1 MLPDIF
7 NATTYFVDRHL
18 AEGRGG
24 KIAIECGDE
33 RVTYAQVAERSN
45 RFANALRRLGLQP
58 EQRVVLLLLDS
69 PAFAY
74 SFFGAIKAG
83 LVPVPVNTM
92 WRARDYQY
100 ALQDSGARA
109 VVVSEALWH
118 EFEAVDRALLS
129 RLDHVVVVTTPTG
142 TVRPLGAPV
151 VGRPR
156 PGALAFD
163 ELLAASSPDYHA
175 ERTHKD
181 AMAFWLYSSGSTGSP
196 KGCVHLQHD
205 MVVCA
210 QSYAINVLGMRESD
224 RCFSAAKLFFAY
236 GLGNALYMPFAV
248 GATSILLPDP
258 PTAPRV
264 YDIIARYRPTLF
276 FSVPTNYGMLL
287 AHPPG
292 RGPQRADSAR
302 WGGEEPDVDLSS
314 VRHAVSAGE
323 ALPESLYRRFK
334 DRFGVEILDAIGST
348 EALHMFIANRPGA
361 VRAGSSGQLVPGYD
375 ARIVDDDDRP
385 VPDGEM
391 GNLLIKGDSTCAFY
405 WNQHEKTKQTI
416 QGEWIRT
423 GDKYTR
429 DADGYYWYAGRT
441 DDMLKPGGIF
451 VSPIEI
457 ESALIAHDAVL
468 ECAVV
473 GREDNDGL
481 VKPFAYVVLKAGAAG
496 TPQLAEALQQFV
508 RSQLPDYKRPR
519 GVAFVPD
526 LPKTATGKLQRFKLR
541 DAESR

>member
-1 MLPDIF
+1 MGLPDIF
-7 NATTYFVDRHL
+7 NAATYFVDRHL
-18 AEGRGG
+18 AEGRGA
-24 KIAIECGDE
+24 KVAIECGGE
-33 RVTYAQVAERSN
+33 RVTYAQVAERTN

-58 EQRVVLLLLDS
+58 EQRVVLLQLDS

-83 LVPVPVNTM
+83 VVPVPLNTM

-109 VVVSEALWH
+109 IVISEALLR
-118 EFEAVDRALLS
+118 EFDAIDRSVLP
-129 RLDHVVVVTTPTG
+129 RLDQVIVTTPTG
-142 TVRPLGAPV
+142 TVRQGAV
-151 VGRPR
+151 
-156 PGALAFD
+156 AFD
-163 ELLAASSPDYHA
+163 ELLSASSPDCEA
-175 ERTHKD
+175 EPTHKD
-181 AMAFWLYSSGSTGSP
+181 AMAFWLYSSGSTGAP

-210 QSYAINVLGMRESD
+210 ESYAINVLGMRESD

-264 YDIIARYRPTLF
+264 YDVIERYRPTLF
-276 FSVPTNYGMLL
+276 FSVPTNFGMLL
-287 AHPPG
+287 AHAAG
-292 RGPQRADSAR
+292 AR
-302 WGGEEPDVDLSS
+302 DFDLSS

-323 ALPESLYRRFK
+323 ALPESLYRRFR

-348 EALHMFIANRPGA
+348 EVLHMFIANRPGA

-375 ARIVDDDDRP
+375 ARIVDDEDRP

-391 GNLLIKGDSTCAFY
+391 GNLLIKGDSTCAYY

-416 QGEWIRT
+416 QGAWIRT

-473 GREDNDGL
+473 GREDSDGL
-481 VKPFAYVVLKAGAAG
+481 VKPFAYVVLKAGNTG

-508 RSQLPDYKRPR
+508 RSLLPDYKRPR
-519 GVAFVPD
+519 GVEFVAD

-541 DAESR
+541 EAAR

>member
-1 MLPDIF
+1 MGLPDIF
-7 NATTYFVDRHL
+7 NAATYFVDRHL
-18 AEGRGG
+18 TEGRGG
-24 KIAIECGDE
+24 KVAFECGDE
-33 RVTYAQVAERSN
+33 RVTYAEVAERTN

-58 EQRVVLLLLDS
+58 EQRVVLLQLDS

-83 LVPVPVNTM
+83 LVPVPLNTM

-109 VVVSEALWH
+109 VVISEALLR
-118 EFEAVDRALLS
+118 EFDAIDRSVLT
-129 RLDHVVVVTTPTG
+129 RLDHLIVIGRAP
-142 TVRPLGAPV
+142 RGAV
-151 VGRPR
+151 
-156 PGALAFD
+156 AFD
-163 ELLAASSPDYHA
+163 DLLAASPPECEA
-175 ERTHKD
+175 ERTHRD
-181 AMAFWLYSSGSTGSP
+181 AMAFWLYSSGSTGAP

-210 QSYAINVLGMRESD
+210 ESYAINVLGMRESD

-236 GLGNALYMPFAV
+236 GLGNALYMPLAV

-264 YDIIARYRPTLF
+264 YDVIERHRPTLF
-276 FSVPTNYGMLL
+276 FSVPTNFGMLL
-287 AHPPG
+287 AHPPQG
-292 RGPQRADSAR
+292 RDF
-302 WGGEEPDVDLSS
+302 DLSS

-348 EALHMFIANRPGA
+348 EVLHMFIANRPGA

-375 ARIVDDDDRP
+375 ARIVDDEDRP

-405 WNQHEKTKQTI
+405 WNQHEKTQQTI
-416 QGEWIRT
+416 QGAWIRT

-481 VKPFAYVVLKAGAAG
+481 VKPFAYVVLKAGMIG
-496 TPQLAEALQQFV
+496 SPQLAETLQQFV
-508 RSQLPDYKRPR
+508 RSRLPDYKRPR
-519 GVAFVPD
+519 GVEFVAD

-541 DAESR
+541 AAAQQ

>member
-1 MLPDIF
+1 MGLPDLF
-7 NATTYFVDRHL
+7 NAATYFVDRHL

-33 RVTYAQVAERSN
+33 RVTYGQVAERTN

-58 EQRVVLLLLDS
+58 EQRIVLLLLDS

-83 LVPVPVNTM
+83 LVPVPLNTM

-109 VVVSEALWH
+109 IVISEALLR
-118 EFEAVDRALLS
+118 EFDAIDRALLS
-129 RLDHVVVVTTPTG
+129 RLDHVI
-142 TVRPLGAPV
+142 V
-151 VGRPR
+151 VGRP
-156 PGALAFD
+156 PHGAIAFD
-163 ELLAASSPDYHA
+163 ELLSASSPECDA

-181 AMAFWLYSSGSTGSP
+181 AMAFWLYSSGSTGAP

-210 QSYAINVLGMRESD
+210 QSYAIDVLGMRESD

-264 YDIIARYRPTLF
+264 YDVIARYRPTLF

-292 RGPQRADSAR
+292 ERDF
-302 WGGEEPDVDLSS
+302 DFSS

-348 EALHMFIANRPGA
+348 EVLHMFIANRPGA
-361 VRAGSSGQLVPGYD
+361 ARAGSSGQLVPGYD
-375 ARIVDDDDRP
+375 ARIVDDEDRP

-405 WNQHEKTKQTI
+405 WNQHDKTKQTI
-416 QGEWIRT
+416 QGAWIRT

-429 DADGYYWYAGRT
+429 DAGGYYWYAGRS

-457 ESALIAHDAVL
+457 EGVLIAHEAVL

-481 VKPFAYVVLKAGAAG
+481 VKPFAYVVLKAGTTG

-508 RSQLPDYKRPR
+508 RSRLPDYKRPR
-519 GVAFVPD
+519 GVQFVDD

-541 DAESR
+541 EASQR